1 MVSVASGGAADRI
14 AMRILLKVLRAGSGI
29 PARYSSTFF
38 GAPLAFAAEL
48 GPPDFTFFMPEMLQ
62 KLPLQVHPQPPYVPK
77 SSHRGSPDYA
87 LYRQTATESVEPQCH
102 HGVHARFAARLF
114 TAHARLH
121 LLCHRAL
128 GVSPQFFVKIALRLL
143 LSEKRSQPAADD
155 SDQAHHGSPEV
166 ACSIRAIA
174 ALSVC
179 HSRASDLSF

>member
-102 HGVHARFAARLF
+102 HGVHARRTSCRHVASERRHDQQHRRRDWSVVLQCPAPAPARL
-114 TAHARLH
+114 
-121 LLCHRAL
+121 C
-128 GVSPQFFVKIALRLL
+128 Q
-143 LSEKRSQPAADD
+143 
-155 SDQAHHGSPEV
+155 
-166 ACSIRAIA
+166 
-174 ALSVC
+174 
-179 HSRASDLSF
+179 

>member
-102 HGVHARFAARLF
+102 HGVHARRTSCRHPHSIADILDEAFERRLPPNVADILF
-114 TAHARLH
+114 QQQIGRAH
-121 LLCHRAL
+121 
-128 GVSPQFFVKIALRLL
+128 V
-143 LSEKRSQPAADD
+143 
-155 SDQAHHGSPEV
+155 
-166 ACSIRAIA
+166 
-174 ALSVC
+174 
-179 HSRASDLSF
+179 